1 MRKVFKSICLFL
13 IFHFVLCSRE
23 DEQMSAHVAAGE
35 QTRHRAV
42 VVQKQWQT
50 PPHWMGIYQPTS
62 YKYAVSCFS
71 PRVCVVEALWRSI
84 PVSRWCVV
92 CHKAEHSQ
100 GQWILLSSVEC
111 GLTAERGCLD
121 GKTPSTP
128 VHTLWCEQMMSSTDR
143 RECKRCVR
151 VRVCLHMWGINAF
164 HYPLLQTCITH
175 IFYFIWRGV
184 MFHMLLLWR
193 VYMYICA
200 VNKYFLFK

>member
-1 MRKVFKSICLFL
+1 
-13 IFHFVLCSRE
+13 
-23 DEQMSAHVAAGE
+23 MSAHIVAEE

-42 VVQKQWQT
+42 VVQKQWQKKT
-50 PPHWMGIYQPTS
+50 PLDGDLPADVLQIRRFLFFSTGVCDGGALKIYSSVPLM
-62 YKYAVSCFS
+62 CFM
-71 PRVCVVEALWRSI
+71 
-84 PVSRWCVV
+84 
-92 CHKAEHSQ
+92 SQ
-100 GQWILLSSVEC
+100 GRALAGPMDSPQYSVEC

-128 VHTLWCEQMMSSTDR
+128 VHSLWFEQMMSCWSTDR
-143 RECKRCVR
+143 RECKRCVRVR

-175 IFYFIWRGV
+175 IFYFIWRRV